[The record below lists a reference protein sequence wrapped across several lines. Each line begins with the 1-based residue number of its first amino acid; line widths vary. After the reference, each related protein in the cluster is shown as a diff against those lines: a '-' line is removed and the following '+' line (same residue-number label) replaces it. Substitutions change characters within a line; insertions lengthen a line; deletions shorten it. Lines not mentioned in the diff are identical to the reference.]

1 MNKKEFEEARN
12 MMIESIKEIDPD
24 AYDSLFKKHEFMF
37 VDLIKIMSNAEAYAY
52 RYAQENAMEALD
64 TERAKALVSVIEDV
78 LMMGFAHF
86 QEEMMEKYIERH

>member
-1 MNKKEFEEARN
+1 MNNKEFEEARK
-12 MMIESIKEIDPD
+12 MMIESIKDSYPD
-24 AYDSLFKKHEFMF
+24 AYDNLFKKHEFMF
-37 VDLIKIMSNAEAYAY
+37 VDLLEMISEAEAYAY

-78 LMMGFAHF
+78 LMMGFSHF